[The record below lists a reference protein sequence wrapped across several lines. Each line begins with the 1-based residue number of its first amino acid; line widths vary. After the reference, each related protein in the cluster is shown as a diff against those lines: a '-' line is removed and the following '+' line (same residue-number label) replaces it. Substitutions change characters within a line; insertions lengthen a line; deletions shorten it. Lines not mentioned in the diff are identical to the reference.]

1 MANVSRKYFD
11 FKTENNKRF
20 FITPDHLSI
29 MKDELNDFLDREPLL
44 NNLNFAKRVL
54 FSQEIKANNS
64 VEGYNDDIELIKQIT
79 KTTMN
84 ISDAERRQRILN
96 LYNGY
101 RYILKNYPIN
111 KDTLKELYD
120 LLSAGILTQ
129 EEIET
134 MGKYYR
140 QDKVFIVGPR
150 LDLDPIEGMPSSELD
165 VFMDCYLDY
174 LNSRETFE
182 SSTDYYIKSQI
193 LHLYLVYIHPYY
205 DANGRTSRTTAMWY
219 LLNNRAFPYIIFNR
233 GINFH
238 RGEYDRVIEDARTFS
253 NFTFFV
259 NYMMKTV
266 KLELEKES
274 VMQSIASTTPE
285 KLSATDYQTILYY
298 LTMHNQIKT
307 VCDFATFFNYHND
320 RKKVQEIYETML
332 LPLIDKKILEIERTT
347 HTNMFGNTPNEVL
360 KLNKSRIDDDPNK
373 IKRLVLE

>member
-1 MANVSRKYFD
+1 MQRATRNYFN
-11 FKTENNKRF
+11 FKTDSHKRF
-20 FITPDHLSI
+20 FITPKNLSA
-29 MKDELNDFLDREPLL
+29 MKDELDDFLDREQHL
-44 NNLNFAKRVL
+44 NDLAFAKRVL

-64 VEGYNDDIELIKQIT
+64 IEGYNDDIELIKKIT
-79 KTTMN
+79 ETAMN
-84 ISDAERRQRILN
+84 ISDAKRRRILN
-96 LYNGY
+96 LYHGY

-120 LLSAGILTQ
+120 LLSEGILTP

-134 MGKYYR
+134 MGEYYR
-140 QDKVFIVGPR
+140 KDKVYIVGPR
-150 LDLDPIEGMPSSELD
+150 LDIPPIEGMPASELES
-165 VFMDCYLDY
+165 FMDCYLEF
-174 LNSRETFE
+174 LNKNESFE
-182 SSTDYYIKSQI
+182 SVTDHYIKSQI

-238 RGEYDRVIEDARTFS
+238 RKEYDRIIEDARAF
-253 NFTFFV
+253 NDFTFFV

-274 VMQSIASTTPE
+274 VMQSIASATFE

-320 RKKVQEIYETML
+320 RKRVQEIYETML
-332 LPLIDKKILEIERTT
+332 LPLIDKGILEVTRTT

-360 KLNKSRIDDDPNK
+360 KLNKSKIDDDPQK
-373 IKRLVLE
+373 IKRLILE